1 MSIKTIDHAKSEIYA
16 LNQHIKL
23 LSKLIEN
30 HESKKDRIIRKLN
43 TFIKKREKQL
53 NLTAYKKKDNNS
65 LSN

>member
-1 MSIKTIDHAKSEIYA
+1 MSKESIETAKSEIYA
-16 LNQHIKL
+16 LNLHIKL

>member
-53 NLTAYKKKDNNS
+53 NLKAYNYTDSQTKLN
-65 LSN
+65 

>member
-1 MSIKTIDHAKSEIYA
+1 MSIKTIESAKSEIFA

-53 NLTAYKKKDNNS
+53 SLKAYNHKDK
-65 LSN
+65 